1 MLNVIAKLFG
11 VADVLWGQRAN
22 AFSIGLVKRQ
32 RHAKR
37 Y

>member
-1 MLNVIAKLFG
+1 MLNVITKLFG
-11 VADVLWGQRAN
+11 VAYVPWGQRAN
-22 AFSIGLVKRQ
+22 AFGISLVKRQ